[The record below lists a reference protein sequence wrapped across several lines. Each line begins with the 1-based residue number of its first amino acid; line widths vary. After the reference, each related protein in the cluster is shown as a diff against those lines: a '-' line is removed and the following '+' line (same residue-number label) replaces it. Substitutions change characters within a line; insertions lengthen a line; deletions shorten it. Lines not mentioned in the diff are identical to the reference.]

1 MKSNYGLK
9 IKRIMNAII
18 SGKNFFKVG
27 LNPESSRAALKDSS
41 QKHAGNIVESIIR
54 KQGHNISKL
63 AKYMKISRCTLYNWF
78 EQDTLPFDILVRIG
92 SYTNYDF
99 SSDFPEVF
107 RSSSYAKIEHHP
119 LQNPST
125 ENEKI
130 DYWIRKYILLLEKY
144 NECLINQNHSQHP
157 K

>member
-1 MKSNYGLK
+1 MSAIKSG
-9 IKRIMNAII
+9 ID
-18 SGKNFFKVG
+18 FFKIG
-27 LNPESSRAALKDSS
+27 LNNEINRAALKHSS

-63 AKYMKISRCTLYNWF
+63 ARYMKISRCTLYNWF
-78 EQDTLPFDILVRIG
+78 EHDTLPFDILVRIG
-92 SYTNYDF
+92 SYINYDF
-99 SSDFPEVF
+99 SPDFPEVF
-107 RSSSYAKIEHHP
+107 CSNSDAKLENHP
-119 LQNPST
+119 LQNQFT

-144 NECLINQNHSQHP
+144 NECLLNQNHSQQP

>member
-1 MKSNYGLK
+1 
-9 IKRIMNAII
+9 MNAII
-18 SGKNFFKVG
+18 TGRSFSNVG
-27 LNPESSRAALKDSS
+27 LNTGSSRAVLKNPS

-107 RSSSYAKIEHHP
+107 RSNSEAKIEQHP
-119 LQNPST
+119 LQKPST

>member
-1 MKSNYGLK
+1 MKINYELK
-9 IKRIMNAII
+9 IKRIMSAIK
-18 SGKNFFKVG
+18 SGIDFFKIG
-27 LNPESSRAALKDSS
+27 LNNESNRAALKYSS
-41 QKHAGNIVESIIR
+41 QKHAGSIVESIIR

-63 AKYMKISRCTLYNWF
+63 ARYMKISRCTLYNWF
-78 EQDTLPFDILVRIG
+78 EHDTLPFDILVRIG
-92 SYTNYDF
+92 SYINYDF

-107 RSSSYAKIEHHP
+107 CSNSDTKLENHP
-119 LQNPST
+119 FQNQFT

-144 NECLINQNHSQHP
+144 NECLLNQNHSQQP

>member
-1 MKSNYGLK
+1 MKINYKLK
-9 IKRIMNAII
+9 VKGIMSAIKPGID
-18 SGKNFFKVG
+18 FFKIG
-27 LNPESSRAALKDSS
+27 LNNKSSRATLKYSS
-41 QKHAGNIVESIIR
+41 QKHAGSIVESIIR

-63 AKYMKISRCTLYNWF
+63 ARYMKISRCTLYNWF
-78 EQDTLPFDILVRIG
+78 EHDTLPFDILVRIG
-92 SYTNYDF
+92 SYINYDF

-107 RSSSYAKIEHHP
+107 CPNTDAQLAPSP
-119 LQNPST
+119 LENQFT

-144 NECLINQNHSQHP
+144 NECLVNQNHSQQS